1 MPRNLRTDWLT
12 IGRSGQ
18 TVDNREISPQDIKD
32 MAETYNPDVYT
43 ALIWPEHFRYY
54 NMGRVLELRATGN
67 SEGGQDLQAILAPN
81 EYYLN
86 ANSYDQKLFTSMEI
100 QPDFRKSGKAY
111 LIGLGATDSPAS
123 TGTSEVRFSRQDK
136 ESLVSKP
143 VEIVLTTK
151 PEKPSLFER
160 LFGSTT
166 QEDED
171 MSKEAIQ
178 ALAEELKALR
188 KEVAELKST
197 TEQKPN
203 EPPASTEADKFAAL
217 EKKIDELAAKFSTQ
231 PQASTEPNKESP
243 EADKLKAIEEKFA
256 ELEKKFT
263 EALNTPHPGT
273 TNAPKQTGT
282 EGDRKDYL

>member
-54 NMGRVLELRATGN
+54 NMGRVLELRAAAN

-81 EYYLN
+81 EFYLN

-160 LFGSTT
+160 LFGSNT
-166 QEDED
+166 QEDDD
-171 MSKEAIQ
+171 MSKEALQ
-178 ALAEELKALR
+178 AMAEELKALR
-188 KEVAELKST
+188 TEFAALKPKEE
-197 TEQKPN
+197 EKPN
-203 EPPASTEADKFAAL
+203 TPPADPNAERFDAL
-217 EKKIDELAAKFSTQ
+217 EKKLDELAAKFDTK
-231 PQASTEPNKESP
+231 PPADPN
-243 EADKLKAIEEKFA
+243 ADKFKTLEAQLA
-256 ELEKKFT
+256 DLEKKFT
-263 EALNTPHPGT
+263 EALNEAHPST
-273 TNAPKQTGT
+273 TQPPKQTGVD
-282 EGDRKDYL
+282 GDRKDYL